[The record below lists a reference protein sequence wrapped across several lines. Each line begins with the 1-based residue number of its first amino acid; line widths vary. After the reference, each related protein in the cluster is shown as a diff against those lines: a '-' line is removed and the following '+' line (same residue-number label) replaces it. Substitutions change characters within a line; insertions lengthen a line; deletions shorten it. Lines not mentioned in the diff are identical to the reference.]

1 MATVIDRHLRKFE
14 GKQLESLQ
22 YLCDT
27 LRNLLPGAEECIS
40 YGIPTFKVDGKAV
53 AGFEGYKNH
62 CSYFPFSGN
71 VVDKVEP
78 LPVWCDSA
86 RGTLRFPI
94 GRRLPVAL
102 VKRLVKA
109 RLAEIAETRD
119 KATRK
124 RR

>member
-22 YLCDT
+22 HLCDT
-27 LRNLLPGAEECIS
+27 LRNLLPRAEECIS

-71 VVDKVEP
+71 VVDTVEP